1 MIELKELTAGV
12 RVVFVAFACFV
23 ALAAPAATIDAKGAR
38 VVEVTVYPDRAE
50 VVREAT
56 FEVPAGASTV
66 EFRDIPVAA
75 EPDSLR
81 VAAKGVPA
89 VLGAVAI
96 RERADTPKE
105 TPEQLA
111 LSGEVKRIEGELSK
125 IGSQDRVAADLREF
139 LKSLRATTVQRESEN
154 LGAGRADPAGIAA
167 VYDLIAKKLTELGDQ
182 DLARRDATSR
192 LSRELDIARAK
203 LAAGPEGGSIQS
215 RVAAAELETRQ
226 AGTLTLRLSYLV
238 FGASW
243 APSYRATLDAGTG
256 EVSLV
261 SEGVVRQRT
270 GEDWNRVALRLS
282 TASPARGVAP
292 PELAPLL
299 LRPVEVR
306 GNRDGG
312 SAAGFDAPAMNA
324 PLPGR
329 AYQNVVTLAPGVSDE
344 GRADTVRAELL
355 EAEVVHSAYNVAFEV
370 PGRSDVPADSAEHRV
385 VLRQESLPGT
395 LSYRTAPAIE
405 PAAFLT
411 SVVQAP
417 AQYPLLSGAMRVLAG
432 GTYLGVY
439 MLPETAPG
447 AELLV
452 PFGRDNRIKVDRV
465 RQPQDRSLEG
475 ITGKTRQIAYEFKT
489 TLENLRDQ
497 EVTLT
502 LEDRVP
508 VSEDERL
515 VVELG
520 KTTTPNSTASKTRP
534 GVMLWKLT
542 LAPREKRDVVLAY
555 TVRFPKELLVPGLE

>member
-1 MIELKELTAGV
+1 MIEPKRLTAAVRGV
-12 RVVFVAFACFV
+12 LVILACFV
-23 ALAAPAATIDAKGAR
+23 PLAVPAATIEAKSAR

-75 EPDSLR
+75 ELDSLR

-96 RERADTPKE
+96 RERADTPKA
-105 TPEQLA
+105 TPEQIA
-111 LSGEVKRIEGELSK
+111 FRDDVKRIEGELSK

-154 LGAGRADPAGIAA
+154 IGSGRADPAAIAG

-182 DLARRDATSR
+182 DLARRDVTSR
-192 LSRELDIARAK
+192 LTRELEVARAK
-203 LAAGPEGGSIQS
+203 LRAAPEGGSIQS
-215 RVAAAELETRQ
+215 RVAAAELTTLQ
-226 AGTLTLRLSYLV
+226 AGTLTLKLSYLV
-238 FGASW
+238 SGASW

-261 SEGVVRQRT
+261 SEGVVRQQT
-270 GEDWNRVALRLS
+270 GEGWNGVALRLS

-292 PELAPLL
+292 PQLTPLL
-299 LRPVEVR
+299 LRPMEVGAKGR
-306 GNRDGG
+306 LESDGDGNPNVAGARARD
-312 SAAGFDAPAMNA
+312 F
-324 PLPGR
+324 
-329 AYQNVVTLAPGVSDE
+329 QNVLTLAPGISDAV
-344 GRADTVRAELL
+344 RSDTVNAELL

-370 PGRSDVPADSAEHRV
+370 PGRSDVPADSADHRV

-395 LSYRTAPAIE
+395 LSYRTVPAIE

-411 SVVQAP
+411 SVVNAP

-489 TLENLRDQ
+489 KLENLRDQ
-497 EVTLT
+497 DVTVT

-508 VSEDERL
+508 VSEDERI

-520 KTTTPNSTASKTRP
+520 KATTPNSTASKMRP

-542 LAPREKRDVVLAY
+542 LAPREKKDVVLAY
-555 TVRFPKELLVPGLE
+555 TVRFPRDLFVPGLE

>member
-1 MIELKELTAGV
+1 MIERRRMTACV
-12 RVVFVAFACFV
+12 RVVVLVSACF
-23 ALAAPAATIDAKGAR
+23 APLASLAATIEAKSAR

-66 EFRDIPVAA
+66 AFKEIPFAA

-96 RERADTPKE
+96 RERADTPKD
-105 TPEQLA
+105 TPEQIA
-111 LSGEVKRIEGELSK
+111 LRDEVKRLEGELSK

-139 LKSLRATTVQRESEN
+139 LKSLRATTAQRESEN
-154 LGAGRADPAGIAA
+154 IGAGRADPAGIAA
-167 VYDLIAKKLTELGDQ
+167 VYDLLAKKLADLGDQ
-182 DLARRDATSR
+182 DLARREATSR
-192 LSRELDIARAK
+192 LTRDLEVARAK
-203 LAAGPEGGSIQS
+203 LEAAPAGGSIQS

-238 FGASW
+238 SGASW

-256 EVSLV
+256 EVALV
-261 SEGVVRQRT
+261 SEGVVRQQT
-270 GEDWNRVALRLS
+270 GEDWNGVALRLS

-292 PELAPLL
+292 PEMAPLL
-299 LRPVEVR
+299 LRPVEV
-306 GNRDGG
+306 GAQGG
-312 SAAGFDAPAMNA
+312 GEFGRVAVATNAPAV
-324 PLPGR
+324 GR
-329 AYQNVVTLAPGVSDE
+329 SYQNVLALAPGVPAAESAP
-344 GRADTVRAELL
+344 ADAESMQ
-355 EAEVVHSAYNVAFEV
+355 AEVVHSAYNVAFEV
-370 PGRSDVPADSAEHRV
+370 PGRSDVPADSADHRV

-395 LSYRTAPAIE
+395 LAYRTAPAIE

-411 SVVQAP
+411 SVVHAP
-417 AQYPLLSGAMRVLAG
+417 AQYPLLAGAMRVLAG

-489 TLENLRDQ
+489 KLENLRDQ
-497 EVTLT
+497 EVTVT

-508 VSEDERL
+508 VSEDERI

-520 KTTTPNSTASKTRP
+520 KTTTPDHMPSKTRP
-534 GVMLWKLT
+534 GVVLWKLN
-542 LAPREKRDVVLAY
+542 LAPREKKEIVLAY
-555 TVRFPKELLVPGLE
+555 TVRFPKDLFVPGVE

>member
-1 MIELKELTAGV
+1 MIELKALTAGV
-12 RVVFVAFACFV
+12 RVVFVVVCCFV
-23 ALAAPAATIDAKGAR
+23 ALAVPAATIEAKSAR

-96 RERADTPKE
+96 RERAETPKE

-111 LSGEVKRIEGELSK
+111 LGDDVKRIEGELSK

-154 LGAGRADPAGIAA
+154 LGAGRADPAGIVA

-182 DLARRDATSR
+182 DLARREATSR
-192 LSRELDIARAK
+192 LSPELEVARAK
-203 LAAGPEGGSIQS
+203 LAAGPAGGSIQS
-215 RVAAAELETRQ
+215 RVAAAELEARQ

-238 FGASW
+238 SGASW
-243 APSYRATLDAGTG
+243 RPSYRATLDAATG

-261 SEGVVRQRT
+261 SEGVVRQQT

-292 PELAPLL
+292 PQLAPLL
-299 LRPVEVR
+299 LRPMDVR
-306 GNRDGG
+306 EFGRSLPDGDGNPNVGGQRARD
-312 SAAGFDAPAMNA
+312 F
-324 PLPGR
+324 
-329 AYQNVVTLAPGVSDE
+329 QNVIALAPGVSDE
-344 GRADTVRAELL
+344 VRSVPVSAELL

-370 PGRSDVPADSAEHRV
+370 PGRSDVPADSADHRV

-395 LSYRTAPAIE
+395 LSYRTTPAIE

-439 MLPETAPG
+439 ILPETAPG

-475 ITGKTRQIAYEFKT
+475 VTGKTRQIAYEFKT
-489 TLENLRDQ
+489 KLENLRDQ
-497 EVTLT
+497 EVTVT

-515 VVELG
+515 IVELG
-520 KTTTPNSTASKTRP
+520 KATTPNSTASKTRP

-542 LAPREKRDVVLAY
+542 LSPREKKDIVLAY
-555 TVRFPKELLVPGLE
+555 TVRFPKDLFVPGLE